1 MPRFRM
7 KPLRANN
14 VLQLYQW
21 REQINLDPPYQRLSV
36 WNRLQRQTFID
47 SVLNGF
53 DIPKLYFHEVGTTG
67 RGGSS
72 YRYAV
77 IDGKQRLL
85 ALWDFMSNQLRV
97 ASNFVFFDDPN
108 LKAGDLTY
116 DELMAQAPRLRAR
129 FDDFDVPVTV
139 VETDDVNFIDDLF
152 ARLNIQV
159 PLSAAEKRNA
169 LGGPLPLIIRSI
181 GLSPFF
187 REYVQIKN
195 DRLQHFDLAAKFLY
209 LTYVDSVSSTKK
221 ATLDG
226 FVTTFR
232 RFREDKNPKA
242 SREYLGTLRKKTESI
257 LQDMQRFFIKKDPL
271 LEGSGRTTLYFH
283 IFRRHNRLHRKIPLT
298 REMLEEFN
306 ERVTAARKKSQRR
319 AAGADEELSPLEQ
332 TLVLFDREKQ
342 TLNDRGAIRRQ
353 YGYLRSY
360 FETRGVSLP
369 DSLEP

>member
-14 VLQLYQW
+14 VLQLYQR

-53 DIPKLYFHEVGTTG
+53 DIPKLYFHEVESQG
-67 RGGSS
+67 RSGSA

-85 ALWDFMSNQLRV
+85 ALWDFMSNQLRL
-97 ASNFVFFDDPN
+97 ASDFVFFDDPK

-116 DELMAQAPRLRAR
+116 DELMAEAPRLRAR

-139 VETDDVNFIDDLF
+139 VETDDENFIDDLF

-169 LGGPLPLIIRSI
+169 LGGPLPFVIRKI

-187 REYVQIKN
+187 TECVRIRD

-209 LTYVDSVSSTKK
+209 LTYVGDVASTKR
-221 ATLDG
+221 ATLDN

-232 RFREDKNPKA
+232 RFRQQKKPKA
-242 SREYLGTLRKKTESI
+242 SQEEVQSLGNKTQSLLHE
-257 LQDMQRFFIKKDPL
+257 MQSFFIKRDPL
-271 LEGSGRTTLYFH
+271 LASSGRATLYFH
-283 IFRRHNRLHRKIPLT
+283 IFRRYREVNQAVPLT

-306 ERVTAARKKSQRR
+306 ELVTAARKKSQRR
-319 AAGADEELSPLEQ
+319 ASGSDEQISDLEQ
-332 TLVLFDREKQ
+332 TLVFFDREKQ
-342 TLNDRGAIRRQ
+342 TPNDGGAIKRQ
-353 YGYLRSY
+353 YGFLRTY
-360 FETRGVSLP
+360 FQTKNVSLL